1 MGNKYSSMSYKLVKN
16 LIFYIY
22 HKYWVKYNYYI
33 LYIIYYQVIY
43 IYKRKKHISKRM
55 IGIFWLVVKSK
66 IIYKFLI
73 KHDKIVVISKAM
85 ISQETILEIKV
96 IKMMKLITLF

>member
-1 MGNKYSSMSYKLVKN
+1 ML
-16 LIFYIY
+16 
-22 HKYWVKYNYYI
+22 
-33 LYIIYYQVIY
+33 Y
-43 IYKRKKHISKRM
+43 IYKRKIHISKHM

-96 IKMMKLITLF
+96 ITMMKLITLF